1 MCKTETALPSVS
13 MFVFQGECVPLE
25 NQEIIPV
32 LGGFLFYLGVY
43 TAVEGMWYFYSNS
56 WVSVEFDV
64 FIRFGM

>member
-1 MCKTETALPSVS
+1 M
-13 MFVFQGECVPLE
+13 PLE
-25 NQEIIPV
+25 NQEIIRVP
-32 LGGFLFYLGVY
+32 GGFLFYLGVY